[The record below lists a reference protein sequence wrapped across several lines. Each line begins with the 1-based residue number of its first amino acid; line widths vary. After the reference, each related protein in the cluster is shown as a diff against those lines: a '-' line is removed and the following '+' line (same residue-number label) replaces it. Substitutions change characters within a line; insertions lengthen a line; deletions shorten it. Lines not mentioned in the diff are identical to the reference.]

1 MDKITIKTIEDLTD
15 SLDILEEYVEEGI
28 ITQSDYKLVNNIVLD
43 YINSHTIMVSNK
55 SDMII
60 LAEAIENLSDRLDFS
75 LTTLIEYLEILIEVN
90 YFAYLE
96 VMLKEVAN
104 IMNAEYL
111 NSKKNL
117 NHFYCI
123 SKKDMHPTRVSKD
136 THTIEYLATFRS
148 AEDAN
153 RALEICTLWGK
164 IGK

>member
-1 MDKITIKTIEDLTD
+1 MDKITITTVEDLTD
-15 SLDILEEYVEEGI
+15 SLDILEEYVKKEIITEEG
-28 ITQSDYKLVNNIVLD
+28 YKLVNNIVLD

-55 SDMII
+55 SDMVI

-75 LTTLIEYLEILIEVN
+75 ITTLIEYLEILIEIN

-96 VMLKEVAN
+96 VMLKEIAN

-111 NSKKNL
+111 NSKQSL
-117 NHFYCI
+117 NPFYCI
-123 SKKDMHPTRVSKD
+123 SKKDMHPTRISRD
-136 THTIEYLATFRS
+136 THAIKYLATFRS

-153 RALEICTLWGK
+153 RALEICTLWEK